1 MGVWAAVCADKGSP
15 GASTVALLLAAGN
28 PAISVVVEVDPAG
41 GDVAPRLFAATGHV
55 QPPAA
60 NLLTLASAARHA
72 GADPGLVGAHA
83 AMTPLGVPLVAGLA
97 IADQQAGLGALWP
110 VLATALAA
118 SERPIVADLG
128 RVWSAHPALAVAA
141 AARHVVIVVRP
152 ALEELLRLR
161 DRARQLLAVCGGDA
175 SRLTVAVVG
184 PAKAA
189 ARDQAAVAKLLAEAG
204 VLGVR
209 VGWVCAHPKELAAF
223 WRGQPNRR
231 GPLWRSAQALGA
243 SLGATASAPSV
254 VAKPAEA
261 AGFAT
266 TGETAWTTS

>member
-15 GASTVALLLAAGN
+15 GASTVALLLAAVN
-28 PAISVVVEVDPAG
+28 PAIPVVVEVDPAG
-41 GDVAPRLFAATGHV
+41 GDVAPRLFAATSHV

-72 GADPGLVGAHA
+72 GADPDLVGAHA

-97 IADQQAGLGALWP
+97 TADQQAGLGALWP
-110 VLATALAA
+110 VLASALAA

-128 RVWSAHPALAVAA
+128 RVWSAHPALAVATA
-141 AARHVVIVVRP
+141 AQHVVVVVRP

-161 DRARQLLAVCGGDA
+161 DRARHLLAVCGDV
-175 SRLTVAVVG
+175 SRLTVAVVTSSNT
-184 PAKAA
+184 AS
-189 ARDQAAVAKLLAEAG
+189 RDQAAVAKLLIKAG
-204 VLGVR
+204 VPGVR
-209 VGWVCAHPKELAAF
+209 VGWVCANPKEFAAF

-231 GPLWRSAQALGA
+231 GALWRSAQVVGAGLGA
-243 SLGATASAPSV
+243 AAPAPRGAAKSV
-254 VAKPAEA
+254 EA